1 MAEGATANV
10 LAGEANG
17 IAFEKERAKGECLGE
32 CPIDVLAFFHGLTAA
47 WDEAFFEGG
56 MKVEIFGNRGE
67 NFPDVPKLC
76 GIDTGGHRCVMVG
89 NLFDGGGATE
99 CGAIAFFL
107 ELDHF
112 LIAGFEFV
120 PNGFLDGIGLVLG
133 EGAIGNEFLF
143 VEVVDWLA
151 CGNRLGDERCGECS
165 LIGLVVALATVA
177 IHVDDDI
184 AAELLAEIEGKLSG
198 PPEFLGALAV
208 DVKNRSL
215 DHFGNVG
222 RIGRRTGV

>member
-1 MAEGATANV
+1 M
-10 LAGEANG
+10 
-17 IAFEKERAKGECLGE
+17 
-32 CPIDVLAFFHGLTAA
+32 AFFHGLTAA

-56 MKVEIFGNRGE
+56 VELEIFGDRGE
-67 NFPDVPKLC
+67 NFSDVCELC
-76 GIDTGGHRCVMVG
+76 GIDTSGDRSVVVG
-89 NLFDGGGATE
+89 NLLDGGGATE
-99 CGAIAFFL
+99 CGAVAFFL

-112 LIAGFEFV
+112 LIASFEFV
-120 PNGFLDGIGLVLG
+120 PNRFLDGICFLLAQCAV
-133 EGAIGNEFLF
+133 GNELLF

-151 CGNRLGDERCGECS
+151 CGNRLGDERCCECS
-165 LIGLVVALATVA
+165 LIGLVVALAAVA

-198 PPEFLGALAV
+198 PPEFLGALTV